1 MKSEFS
7 LFTQI
12 TIQRGCLFKNYP
24 QCYFLNDKNLLR
36 VTKDTCLQMSTE
48 DTYISVDSPGF
59 SHFQGNNAA
68 MPTAQKK
75 HIMRNSLAF
84 PKMLKNVNYKKKF

>member
-1 MKSEFS
+1 
-7 LFTQI
+7 
-12 TIQRGCLFKNYP
+12 
-24 QCYFLNDKNLLR
+24 
-36 VTKDTCLQMSTE
+36 MSTE

-75 HIMRNSLAF
+75 HKMRNSLAF